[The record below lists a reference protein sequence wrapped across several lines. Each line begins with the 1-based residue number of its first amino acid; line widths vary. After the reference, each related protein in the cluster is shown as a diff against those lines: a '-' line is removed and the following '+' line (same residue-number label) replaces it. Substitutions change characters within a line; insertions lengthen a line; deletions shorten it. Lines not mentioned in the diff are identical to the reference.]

1 MLKCVCGGGALTSL
15 LPSGGTAVLMMLTSL
30 SMNWVMS
37 SCAAWASSSCKCKSS
52 STSCVSGNQPSH
64 VHEDYSS
71 AATEIASSSTKE
83 TDVKKHPWTFECDG
97 ERTRLL
103 QLNYLLL
110 PWSDWSWTQDLEDRW
125 DLLTQTIAIQL
136 HCGRRELWVDPEC
149 LLWQW
154 GDYVASS
161 SSTALY
167 HAI

>member
-1 MLKCVCGGGALTSL
+1 MLECVCGGGALSAL
-15 LPSGGTAVLMMLTSL
+15 LPSGGTVVLMMLTSL

-37 SCAAWASSSCKCKSS
+37 SCAAWASSCKCKSC
-52 STSCVSGNQPSH
+52 STSCASGNQSSH

-83 TDVKKHPWTFECDG
+83 TNVKKHPWTFECDG
-97 ERTRLL
+97 ERTTLL

-125 DLLTQTIAIQL
+125 DLLTQTIASQL

-167 HAI
+167 HA